1 MRSIK
6 TIEDRIVSL
15 EKITSDGVSSKEEA
29 ELRQIDMTGME
40 PKQISVVL
48 AREFGVSLTMD
59 WSSTNQR
66 FSTTLGGVT
75 FYSDFNYK
83 DFLQDPLENKQARSS
98 RRK

>member
-15 EKITSDGVSSKEEA
+15 EKITADGVSSKEEA

-48 AREFGVSLTMD
+48 DREFGVSLTMD

-75 FYSDFNYK
+75 FNSDFNYK
-83 DFLQDPLENKQARSS
+83 DFLRDPLENKQARSS

>member
-48 AREFGVSLTMD
+48 A
-59 WSSTNQR
+59 
-66 FSTTLGGVT
+66 
-75 FYSDFNYK
+75 
-83 DFLQDPLENKQARSS
+83 
-98 RRK
+98 

>member
-1 MRSIK
+1 MRSIR

-15 EKITSDGVSSKEEA
+15 EKITAEGVSSEEEA
-29 ELRQIDMTGME
+29 ELRQIDMIGME

-75 FYSDFNYK
+75 FNSDFNYK

>member
-1 MRSIK
+1 
-6 TIEDRIVSL
+6 
-15 EKITSDGVSSKEEA
+15 
-29 ELRQIDMTGME
+29 MTGME

-48 AREFGVSLTMD
+48 ARELGVSLTMD

-75 FYSDFNYK
+75 FNSDFNYK

>member
-1 MRSIK
+1 VRSIR

-15 EKITSDGVSSKEEA
+15 EKITAEGVSSEEEA
-29 ELRQIDMTGME
+29 ELRQIDMIGME

-75 FYSDFNYK
+75 FNSDFNYK